1 MSLRMLL
8 LLLVMALINLS
19 SCATEE
25 GDDGE
30 VEADVS
36 AAEVADA
43 GATEDTSPPDDGESG
58 EVEADAAGE
67 DTAPPPELPPL
78 GDPVDLD
85 LTEPLVFEGA
95 GHEYYLMLFSPTGDV
110 DEELEYS
117 LKEDASTGT
126 SPAAPATPSP
136 PSGEAQAPALDDFG
150 ARVAQVREAMRA
162 AGMERLR
169 PPLARRAD
177 PPQVGDGQ
185 VLYVSNGAGQRVEI
199 IAEAVIVSEE
209 LVILLDRT
217 NPNPNGELDPADPKF
232 DEIVAGFESLILP
245 RERFYFGQESDV
257 NGDGHVSVLFTP
269 LVPEIGAMAYVS
281 PTDLLEPEDLATMGL
296 KGNHQELIY
305 VTPPNMMHGPMGSS
319 LAALEVLAHE
329 FSHSIYFFRKYV
341 QHGNGMSDSENI
353 YLTEGFAA
361 MAQDLSGYQLGN
373 LIMIA
378 YAFEPRGWSLNDVT
392 MDMYGYIYERDGE
405 LRALSALLV
414 RYLLDQAGGD
424 PMGADG
430 TLNEGPGVDWLRSWY
445 DSPESGL
452 DNVIAHAP
460 WEREELWRNFY
471 LTLLLDDRTAVDGDT
486 LLNEEPAYNFLP
498 TMEDPVTGRIRGMSM
513 FITLPMGEM
522 EGPPIADISKAR
534 KKLRLGGVEY
544 LRVRVPE
551 GQPRRVFKLESEQ
564 IEDLRAVMV
573 RGTEG

>member
-1 MSLRMLL
+1 MSPRVLL
-8 LLLVMALINLS
+8 LLLVMALFSFS
-19 SCATEE
+19 SCASEE
-25 GDDGE
+25 SADGDSVDDTATADVMSDDAADDTPSSDAVDKEDGE
-30 VEADVS
+30 
-36 AAEVADA
+36 ADA
-43 GATEDTSPPDDGESG
+43 APEDTSPPPD
-58 EVEADAAGE
+58 
-67 DTAPPPELPPL
+67 LPPL
-78 GDPVDLD
+78 GEPVDLD
-85 LTEPLVFEGA
+85 PAEPLVFEGS
-95 GHEYYLMLFSPTGDV
+95 GHEYYLMLYSPTGGV

-117 LKEDASTGT
+117 LQEEVSTGA
-126 SPAAPATPSP
+126 SAAAPASP
-136 PSGEAQAPALDDFG
+136 TSPQGEAQAPAHDDFA
-150 ARVAQVREAMRA
+150 ARVAQVRDAMRA

-169 PPLARRAD
+169 PPRTRREEA
-177 PPQVGDGQ
+177 PQVGDGQ
-185 VLYVSNGAGQRVEI
+185 VLYVSNGAGQTTEL
-199 IAEAVIVSEE
+199 IAEAVIVSDE
-209 LVILLDRT
+209 LVIYLDRT
-217 NPNPNGELDPADPKF
+217 NPNPNGELDPTDPKF

-269 LVPEIGAMAYVS
+269 LVPEIGATAYVS
-281 PTDLLEPEDLATMGL
+281 PTDLLEPEDLAAMGL

-305 VTPPNMMHGPMGSS
+305 VTPPNMMHGPMGSA

-341 QHGNGMSDSENI
+341 QHGDGLSKSENI

-361 MAQDLSGYQLGN
+361 LAQDLSGYQLGN
-373 LIMIA
+373 LIMIS

-430 TLNEGPGVDWLRSWY
+430 ALNEGPGVDWLRSWY

-471 LTLLLDDRTAVDGDT
+471 LTLLLDDRTALDSDT
-486 LLNEEPAYNFLP
+486 LLNEDPAYNYLP

-513 FITLPMGEM
+513 NLSLPMGALS
-522 EGPPIADISKAR
+522 GPPVRDISKAR
-534 KKLRLGGVEY
+534 KRLRLGGVEY
-544 LRVRVPE
+544 LRVRVHE
-551 GQPRRVFKLESEQ
+551 GQMRRVFHLESDE
-564 IEDLRAVMV
+564 IGDMRAVLV
-573 RGTEG
+573 RATEG